1 MRLEAGDKGTTAK
14 TRYRRSKTQE
24 FGLTLPSPIVD
35 DVIGRTKPRRSQ
47 QCMATG
53 DVFVAST
60 GKNRCDGDVDGCWN
74 VALRTPMK
82 RGGVRRVHL
91 AGAEEHSQARADSS
105 ERIQSVARD
114 PAAGGQ
120 GHATQSAGT
129 LGGCFA
135 DFIAVLDSGSGSRR
149 TGMHIGHD
157 ARALTR
163 RAHGS
168 SYPARSTVSNHFCHG
183 LLGI

>member
-1 MRLEAGDKGTTAK
+1 M
-14 TRYRRSKTQE
+14 TRVPQQRHATGARRRRSSALH
-24 FGLTLPSPIVD
+24 FRARSWATLL
-35 DVIGRTKPRRSQ
+35 GRTNPRGSQ

-60 GKNRCDGDVDGCWN
+60 GKNCCGGVEGCWN

-91 AGAEEHSQARADSS
+91 RRRKNILKRADSS
-105 ERIQSVARD
+105 GRIQSVARD
-114 PAAGGQ
+114 PAVGGQ

-129 LGGCFA
+129 FGGCST
-135 DFIAVLDSGSGSRR
+135 DFIAVLDSGSGSHR
-149 TGMHIGHD
+149 TGMNIGPD

-168 SYPARSTVSNHFCHG
+168 SYPARSRVSNHFCHG
-183 LLGI
+183 LLV